1 MTVNPEFAKV
11 SQGNRR
17 LRMTANPE
25 TAKVSPGK
33 RGRRVTA
40 NPELAKV
47 SQEKQIKKSRNSKLQ
62 IGCFVIP

>member
-1 MTVNPEFAKV
+1 
-11 SQGNRR
+11 
-17 LRMTANPE
+17 MTANPE
-25 TAKVSPGK
+25 TANVSQGK